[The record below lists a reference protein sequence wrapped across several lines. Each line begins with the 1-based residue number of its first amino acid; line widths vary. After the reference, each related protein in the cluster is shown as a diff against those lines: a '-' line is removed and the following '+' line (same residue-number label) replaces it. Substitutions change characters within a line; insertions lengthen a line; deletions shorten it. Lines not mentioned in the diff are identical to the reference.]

1 MEDEDGLMNV
11 IVKPDFYQRDYKA
24 LRNCLPPIVAGTVQK
39 QPGILNVLANGAVG
53 M

>member
-1 MEDEDGLMNV
+1 MNV
-11 IVKPDFYQRDYKA
+11 MVNPDVYGRYYKV
-24 LRNCLPPIVAGTVQK
+24 LRNCLPLIVAGTVQK